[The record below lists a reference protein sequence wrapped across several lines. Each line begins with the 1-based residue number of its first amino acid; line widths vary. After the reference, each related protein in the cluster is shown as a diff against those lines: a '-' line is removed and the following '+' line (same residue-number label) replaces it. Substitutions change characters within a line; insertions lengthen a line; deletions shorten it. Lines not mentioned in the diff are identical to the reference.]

1 MRGRDDKKKRN
12 AARAPAQRP
21 GPQPHA
27 LAERLLALLAGG
39 QKQDPKQGGQ
49 RDR

>member
-12 AARAPAQRP
+12 VERTTAQRS
-21 GPQPHA
+21 GPQPQA
-27 LAERLLALLAGG
+27 LAARLLALLTGG
-39 QKQDPKQGGQ
+39 QKQAPKGGQ